1 METVQGGGAPCSGDL
16 ARPIQG
22 LADWSPVPPP
32 AMAAVCRKHQGS
44 GHVGLVFSQAVG
56 FVYGAQFRDG
66 LSVALHSFRG
76 CLRASPL
83 PQQRPRTWRKVTA
96 RETALCACVE
106 QNERGGALS
115 RYTARIGA
123 ALD

>member
-66 LSVALHSFRG
+66 LPLLPRLLTCVSPPPAAAAHLAQSDCAGDSSLRMRG
-76 CLRASPL
+76 S
-83 PQQRPRTWRKVTA
+83 
-96 RETALCACVE
+96 E
-106 QNERGGALS
+106 
-115 RYTARIGA
+115 
-123 ALD
+123 